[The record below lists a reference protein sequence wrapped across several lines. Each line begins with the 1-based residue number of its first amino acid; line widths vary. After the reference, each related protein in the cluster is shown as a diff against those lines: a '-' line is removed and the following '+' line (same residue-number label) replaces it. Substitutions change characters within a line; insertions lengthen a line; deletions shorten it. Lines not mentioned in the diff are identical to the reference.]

1 MQSLGDIIYIKAWL
15 LLCTLY
21 YCFGLVTYHL
31 WASDFSSHLMELII
45 PILYLVLRGIG
56 EYQMNFDKCF
66 FFSSM
71 RWFLHFI
78 LLIRHIIS
86 IHLLM
91 LNQPYHPG
99 INCIWSWCSV
109 LFICWWIWFASTLL
123 RIFEYIVVRNVLQY
137 SFLVMPLFFVSGQNW
152 PHQWFGNLFLLFF
165 FFFFLKSL
173 WNMVNSSSNIW

>member
-1 MQSLGDIIYIKAWL
+1 MSIMQSLGDIVYVKAWL

-45 PILYLVLRGIG
+45 PILYLVLRGTG
-56 EYQMNFDKCF
+56 EYQMNFDKCFF

-78 LLIRHIIS
+78 LSIRHVIS

-99 INCIWSWCSV
+99 INCIWSCCSI

-123 RIFEYIVVRNVLQY
+123 RIFEYIVIRNVLQY
-137 SFLVMPLFFVSGQNW
+137 SFLVMPFVFCIRAKLASSMIW
-152 PHQWFGNLFLLFF
+152 EFIPPLFF
-165 FFFFLKSL
+165 FFKEFMKHG
-173 WNMVNSSSNIW
+173 